1 MDAPTPKSIFA
12 RKRDLLYLTFFAIHI
27 PIVFCTPSATHASIL
42 RNDLQLTWSL
52 RR

>member
-27 PIVFCTPSATHASIL
+27 PIVFCTPHASIL